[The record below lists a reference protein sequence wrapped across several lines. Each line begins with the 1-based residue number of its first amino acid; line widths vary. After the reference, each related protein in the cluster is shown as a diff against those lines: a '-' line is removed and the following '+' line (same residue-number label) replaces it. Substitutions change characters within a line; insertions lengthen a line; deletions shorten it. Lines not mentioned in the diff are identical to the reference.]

1 MMSTVNVKVGKCC
14 FWITNITG
22 VHWNYLLKSSY
33 HKQCV
38 PTVWILRQGYFLG
51 IIIFKI
57 YNPQYQSIKDYVF
70 ASAINDN

>member
-1 MMSTVNVKVGKCC
+1 MCSNSVNTKAR
-14 FWITNITG
+14 
-22 VHWNYLLKSSY
+22 H
-33 HKQCV
+33 
-38 PTVWILRQGYFLG
+38 FLG